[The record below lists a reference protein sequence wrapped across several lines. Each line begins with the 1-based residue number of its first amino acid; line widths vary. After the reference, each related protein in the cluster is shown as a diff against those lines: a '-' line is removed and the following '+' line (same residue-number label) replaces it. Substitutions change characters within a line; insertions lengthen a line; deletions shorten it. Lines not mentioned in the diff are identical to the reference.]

1 MLADLK
7 TLYHLMLKPVRG
19 DDHASRLEA
28 FYAGQ
33 ADDYDRF
40 RRRLLSGREELYRQI
55 PLPDGGSWVDMGG
68 GTAANLEFMA
78 DKLPT
83 AERVYVVDLSPSL
96 LEIARRRIRQHGW
109 KRAVVVEADAT
120 RFRPRAKVDVVTFS
134 YSLTMIPD
142 WFAAIDNACAM
153 LKPGGIL
160 GVVDFF
166 VARKYPHSHQL
177 PQPWWARSLFPLW
190 FAGDNVFLSPDHIP
204 YLQRRC
210 PRHTWT
216 EARAALPY
224 VPLARVPYYRFMG
237 SPAPAGV

>member
-7 TLYHLMLKPVRG
+7 CLYHLMLKPVRG
-19 DDHASRLEA
+19 EDHASRLEA

-40 RRRLLSGREELYRQI
+40 RRRLLPGREELYRQI
-55 PLPDGGSWVDMGG
+55 PLPVGGTWVDMGG
-68 GTAANLEFMA
+68 GTAANLEFIA
-78 DKLPT
+78 DKLSA

-96 LEIARRRIRQHGW
+96 LAVAQRRIRRHGW
-109 KRAVVVEADAT
+109 NQVVLVQGDAT
-120 RFRPRAKVDVVTFS
+120 RFRPHSKVDVVTFS

-142 WFAAIDNACAM
+142 WFSAIDNACAM
-153 LKPGGIL
+153 LKPEGVL

-166 VARKYPHSHQL
+166 VARKYPDPQGL
-177 PQPWWARSLFPLW
+177 PQPWSTRSLYPLW
-190 FAGDNVFLSPDHIP
+190 FAGDNVFLSPDHVP
-204 YLQRRC
+204 YLKRRC

-224 VPLARVPYYRFMG
+224 LPMARVPYYWFAG
-237 SPAPAGV
+237 NPASGGV